1 MARVGPNIDRVIVVG
16 LDGLE
21 PRIVAPLLESGALPN
36 LARLAA
42 RGGLARVG
50 TTAPAQTP
58 VAWST
63 FATGTNPGGHGIFD
77 FIRRDPATYRPDLA
91 LNRYERAS
99 SWLPPKAVN
108 LRRGTAVWERLG
120 AAGVGSTILRCPC
133 TYPPEIGRG
142 RMLAGM
148 GVPDVRGGLGS
159 PTFYSTAPDLTAGES
174 ESVVG
179 LGPAGAS
186 GEVVTHVIGPRGPK
200 GGEALRFEVAIRPEP
215 DADRVVIRSSGAP
228 GELAVPRGGWSD
240 WLRVRFKV
248 GPLQTI
254 RGMVRFHLVRL
265 GPGPEIELY
274 ASPVNFDPD
283 APMFPISSPPAYARE
298 LAEAVGPY
306 HTTGMVE
313 DHTGMVNGRLDEA
326 AFLAQADDAWRER
339 MAMMAHELARFD
351 SGLFYCLFDTP
362 DRVQHLFWRYREPD
376 HPANRGRPTTPE
388 GARAIE
394 DQYRRADAAVGLA
407 LEHADDR
414 TLVIALSDHGFGSF
428 RRGVHLNDW
437 LRDRGLLAVRP
448 GHESSTF
455 PANVDWDRTRAYAL
469 GLGGIYL
476 NLAGREGRG
485 IVRPD
490 EAEGLKAA
498 IARGLNGLADP
509 GAGGA
514 VAVRR
519 VLPREEL
526 YHGPFAAESPD
537 LVVHFAEGYR
547 VSWAASMGGV
557 AEGHFEDN
565 VRAWSG
571 DHIVDPALVP
581 GVLLMN
587 RPFRGERAR
596 LLDMAPTILDALDVP
611 PSEGPP
617 LEGRSLL
624 QSVAAGAGS
633 RVGRAFAPARDGPS
647 GGHKGPP
654 HPEGVAADEGG
665 PDSTVPDW
673 DDEDE
678 AAVRERLSGL
688 GYI

>member
-1 MARVGPNIDRVIVVG
+1 VTGRGPKITRVFVIG
-16 LDGLE
+16 LDGLD
-21 PRIVAPLLESGALPN
+21 PRILGSLLDAGELPS

-42 RGGLARVG
+42 RGGLGRVA
-50 TTAPAQTP
+50 TTTPAQTP

-63 FATGTNPGGHGIFD
+63 FASGTNPGGHGIFD
-77 FIRRDPATYRPDLA
+77 FIGRDPATYRPDLA
-91 LNRYERAS
+91 LNRYERCS
-99 SWLPPKAVN
+99 PWLPPKAVN

-133 TYPPEIGRG
+133 TYPPQLDRG

-148 GVPDVRGGLGS
+148 GVPDLRGSLGS
-159 PTFYSTAPDLTAGES
+159 PTFYSTAPGLAAGES
-174 ESVVG
+174 EAAVPLRADG
-179 LGPAGAS
+179 
-186 GEVVTHVIGPRGPK
+186 GEFSTHIVGPRCPK
-200 GGEALRFEVAIRPEP
+200 GREALRFEITIRPEP
-215 DADRVVIRSSGAP
+215 EADRVVIRSSGCP

-254 RGMVRFHLVRL
+254 RGMVRFHLVRVR
-265 GPGPEIELY
+265 PEAELELY

-283 APMFPISSPPAYARE
+283 APMFPISSPPGYARE
-298 LAEAVGPY
+298 LAGAIGAY

-313 DHTGMVNGRLDEA
+313 DHVGLVNGRLDEA
-326 AFLAQADDAWRER
+326 AFLAQCEDAWRER
-339 MAMMAHELARFD
+339 EAMMAHELARFD
-351 SGLFYCLFDTP
+351 EGLFYVLFDTP
-362 DRVQHLFWRYREPD
+362 DRVQHLFWRHREPD
-376 HPANRGRPTTPE
+376 HPANRGRSASAE
-388 GARAIE
+388 GARAID
-394 DQYRRADAAVGLA
+394 DQYRRADAVVGLA

-414 TLVIALSDHGFGSF
+414 TLVMALSDHGFGSF
-428 RRGVHLNDW
+428 RREVHLNNW
-437 LRDRGLLAVRP
+437 LRDQGLLALRP
-448 GHESSTF
+448 EADPSAF
-455 PANVDWDRTRAYAL
+455 PANVDWGRTRAYAL

-476 NLAGREGRG
+476 NLAGREGQG

-490 EAEGLKAA
+490 EAEALKAS

-526 YHGPFAAESPD
+526 YHGPFASESPD

-565 VRAWSG
+565 VRTWSG

-587 RPFRGERAR
+587 RPFRGEGAR
-596 LLDMAPTILDALDVP
+596 LLDLAPTILDALNVP
-611 PSEGPP
+611 DPGGPP

-624 QSVAAGAGS
+624 S
-633 RVGRAFAPARDGPS
+633 
-647 GGHKGPP
+647 
-654 HPEGVAADEGG
+654 
-665 PDSTVPDW
+665 
-673 DDEDE
+673 
-678 AAVRERLSGL
+678 
-688 GYI
+688 